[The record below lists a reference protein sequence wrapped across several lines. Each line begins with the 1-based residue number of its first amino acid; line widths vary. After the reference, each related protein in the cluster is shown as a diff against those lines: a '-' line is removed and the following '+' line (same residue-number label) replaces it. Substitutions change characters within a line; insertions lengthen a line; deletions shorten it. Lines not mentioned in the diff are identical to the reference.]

1 MSLSKIKGLE
11 ELSFRTIVDI
21 LDIMLSNLLLMLELF
36 CNLLLVLL
44 RNYL

>member
-21 LDIMLSNLLLMLELF
+21 VDISIREEKH
-36 CNLLLVLL
+36 
-44 RNYL
+44 